1 MKIQSK
7 KNKPINI
14 VFDSD
19 CKESEQL
26 PKKFAINFDSFLVNE
41 RWRTKVSLDGMQ
53 LGDII
58 NDNSKTSDY
67 YRFHDIFHYS
77 FAAILG
83 WSPCTRAMMKRK
95 RKSDYLKDEIE
106 DGARAT
112 ITEEAIS
119 MIIFNEAKR
128 KNYFEGATGISK
140 TTLRIIKEMTEDFEV
155 NVRTAKEWEKAIL
168 QAYEIFRLLMANGG
182 GRVEFDAFKKAI
194 SYSALSGQQ
203 KAPHFQN

>member
-1 MKIQSK
+1 MRIQNN
-7 KNKPINI
+7 KNKTINI
-14 VFDSD
+14 VFDSGF
-19 CKESEQL
+19 KESEQL
-26 PKKFAINFDSFLVNE
+26 PQKFAINFDSFSVDE
-41 RWRTKVSLDGMQ
+41 RWKTKITLDGSQ

-67 YRFHDIFHYS
+67 YRFHDIFHFS

-95 RKSDYLKDEIE
+95 RKSDHWIDEVE

-112 ITEEAIS
+112 ITEEALS

-128 KNYFEGATGISK
+128 KNYFDGAASVSK

-168 QAYEIFRLLMANGG
+168 KAYEVFRLLMANGG
-182 GRVEFDAFKKAI
+182 GKVEFDAINKII
-194 SYSALSGQQ
+194 SYTMLSGQHSV
-203 KAPHFQN
+203 AHLQN

>member
-1 MKIQSK
+1 MNEQSCS
-7 KNKPINI
+7 NMLTDAD
-14 VFDSD
+14 FDSNF
-19 CKESEQL
+19 KESEQL
-26 PKKFAINFDSFLVNE
+26 PKRFSINFESFLIDDQ
-41 RWRTKVSLDGMQ
+41 WRTKVTSDGVQ

-67 YRFHDIFHYS
+67 YRFHDVFHYS

-95 RKSDYLKDEIE
+95 RKSNNLIDEIE

-112 ITEEAIS
+112 ITEEALS

-128 KNYFEGATGISK
+128 KNYFQRANSISK

-155 NVRTAKEWEKAIL
+155 KARTSRQWEKAIL
-168 QAYEIFRLLMANGG
+168 KAYEVFRLLMANGG
-182 GRVEFDAFKKAI
+182 GRVEFDAFNKSILYKTLVRDSQASNI
-194 SYSALSGQQ
+194 
-203 KAPHFQN
+203 NN

>member
-1 MKIQSK
+1 MKVQSNSDI
-7 KNKPINI
+7 NKIG
-14 VFDSD
+14 FDSNF
-19 CKESEQL
+19 KVSEQL
-26 PKKFAINFDSFLVNE
+26 PKNFIINFESILLGE
-41 RWRTKVSLDGMQ
+41 KWLTKVSLDDTQ

-83 WSPCTRAMMKRK
+83 WSPCARAMMKRK
-95 RKSDYLKDEIE
+95 RKSDYVIDEVE

-119 MIIFNEAKR
+119 MIVFNEAKR
-128 KNYFEGATGISK
+128 KKYFEGASAVSK

-155 NVRTAKEWEKAIL
+155 KVRSAKEWEDAIL
-168 QAYEIFRLLMANGG
+168 KSYEIFRLLMVNGG
-182 GRVEFDAFKKAI
+182 GSVEFDAFNKAI
-194 SYSALSGQQ
+194 TYSPLSASQP
-203 KAPHFQN
+203 KSPIQN